1 MKNIGCIV
9 QARTGS
15 SRLPNKV
22 LMKLNNENP
31 QLHFVIN
38 QLQNCKLI
46 EKIVI
51 ATTTLKEDNA
61 IVDFLKKSNV
71 EYFRGSSSNVLERYY
86 QCAKNFSFDVIIR
99 ITADNPLIDPTIVDL
114 AIKKF
119 ISNSFDYLTN
129 TRKRTFPYGTEVE
142 VFTFS
147 ALEKAYKNSTKDYEM
162 EHVTPYFYNNP
173 DQFKIYDLINSEDLS
188 SFRWTV
194 DEINDLELVK
204 ILISK
209 IKKRP
214 ILMNDVLKILKNEPE
229 LVKINEN
236 VKPKKIHE

>member
-1 MKNIGCIV
+1 MKTIGCIV
-9 QARTGS
+9 QARMGS
-15 SRLPNKV
+15 KRLPKKV
-22 LMKLNNENP
+22 LMKLNNKDS
-31 QLHFVIN
+31 QLRFVIA

-46 EKIVI
+46 EKIVV
-51 ATTTLKEDNA
+51 ATTTLTEDDE
-61 IVDFLKKSNV
+61 IVEFLKKHNI
-71 EYFRGSSSNVLERYY
+71 ECFRGSSSNVLKRYY

-142 VFTFS
+142 IFTFS
-147 ALEKAYKNSTKDYEM
+147 ALKKAYKNSTTPFEL

-173 DQFKIYDLINSEDLS
+173 EQFKIFDLVNSKDLS

-194 DEINDLELVK
+194 DEINDLNLVK

-209 IKKRP
+209 IQKRP
-214 ILMNDVLKILKNEPE
+214 ILTNDILKILKDEPE
-229 LVKINEN
+229 LIKINQ
-236 VKPKKIHE
+236 